1 MLRAVLLGADERT
14 GTPGAHAGG
23 TPRRRHGANRGGRR
37 FVPVPNTER
46 RTPDTVLIR
55 GTAGEAALRTMRL
68 RGMPVRLTGYAAES
82 VTNRR
87 FEGTEVSQLKRFYL
101 PSSLAPLYDGP
112 AVETREFIEDDNRA
126 AILPDPVATLDGMD
140 FYLSVKGVGSTVD
153 PYSWRPLDRS
163 YASELVGDP
172 DIGRKLQSAATD
184 APDRII
190 TGELWLRGSPYGGQ
204 GWEHA
209 TNALRV
215 SERAD
220 LTNLNGFRIAPVV
233 QVCFLPVELQERL
246 RQIYWYRRYP
256 GRMVQELRL
265 VPSNV
270 RLYFHSKTTVGNDI
284 THLFDQFSV
293 RTSAQALTFE
303 VNYLRTTV
311 AMLTLFARTLVREG
325 ADGPYRGL
333 DFHDVWLD
341 KDAVLAPDGSVYFVD
356 LEGIEEVAVSR
367 SQVIERIE
375 DQIYRTLYEL
385 TFAYEQIERERARRF
400 GTSSARRSHFE
411 SVLRAALRDDPFV
424 RLGGGGAFLEMEIR
438 NNCQEEAL
446 LTRFRML
453 DG

>member
-1 MLRAVLLGADERT
+1 
-14 GTPGAHAGG
+14 
-23 TPRRRHGANRGGRR
+23 
-37 FVPVPNTER
+37 
-46 RTPDTVLIR
+46 
-55 GTAGEAALRTMRL
+55 MRL
-68 RGMPVRLTGYAAES
+68 KGLPLRLTGYAAES

-87 FEGTEVSQLKRFYL
+87 FEGTDVSQLKRFYL
-101 PSSLAPLYDGP
+101 PPSLTPLYDGL
-112 AVETREFIEDDNRA
+112 ALESREFIEDDNRA

-163 YASELVGDP
+163 YASELVADP
-172 DIGRKLQSAATD
+172 EVGRQLQSAPTD

-190 TGELWLRGSPYGGQ
+190 TGELWLKGSPYGGQ

-215 SERAD
+215 SERAN
-220 LTNLNGFRIAPVV
+220 LTNLSGFRIAPVV

-270 RLYFHSKTTVGNDI
+270 RLYFHAKTTVGNDI
-284 THLFDQFSV
+284 RHVFDQFAVS
-293 RTSAQALTFE
+293 TSAQALTFE
-303 VNYLRTTV
+303 VNYLRTAM
-311 AMLTLFARTLVREG
+311 AMLTLFARTLTQEG
-325 ADGPYRGL
+325 TDGPYRGL

-356 LEGIEEVAVSR
+356 LEGIEEVRVPQA
-367 SQVIERIE
+367 QVVERIE
-375 DQIYRTLYEL
+375 DQVYRTLYEL
-385 TFAYEQIERERARRF
+385 TFAYEQIERERTRRF

-411 SVLRAALRDDPFV
+411 TVLRAALRDDPFV
-424 RLGGGGAFLEMEIR
+424 RLTREGPSLEMEIR
-438 NNCQEEAL
+438 NNCQEESL
-446 LTRFRML
+446 VTRFRML